1 MANEPKKKTSSTAKK
16 TTTTKKK
23 TTTGTIAKKQTTTKK
38 VAPKKEEKKEVVKE
52 ETVIKEEKKVTEP
65 KLDYKMILIIILA
78 LLIVVIGIA
87 KIGGVFENKD
97 YTKSYLLNNKVITNE
112 LNKEDISSTLQNKET
127 FIFITSLNQDEE
139 YNEEEY
145 NLEKDLKK
153 VIKDNDLK
161 DNFYI
166 YLKDDNTNLRE
177 LFGIE
182 ENTKTPTIL
191 YFKNGS
197 LIDKVERLDEKMME
211 AGDFTKLLDMYE
223 LSKEE

>member
-23 TTTGTIAKKQTTTKK
+23 TTTGTTAKKQTTTKK
-38 VAPKKEEKKEVVKE
+38 VTPKKEEKKEVVKE
-52 ETVIKEEKKVTEP
+52 EKVIKEENKVTEP

-97 YTKSYLLNNKVITNE
+97 YTKSYLLKNKIITNE
-112 LNKEDISSTLQNKET
+112 LKKEDISSTLQNKET
-127 FIFITSLNQDEE
+127 FIFITSLNQEEE

-166 YLKDDNTNLRE
+166 YLKDENTNLRE

-191 YFKNGS
+191 YFKNGNFV
-197 LIDKVERLDEKMME
+197 DKVERQDEKMIE
-211 AGDFTKLLDMYE
+211 AGDFAKLLDMYE

>member
-16 TTTTKKK
+16 TATKKK
-23 TTTGTIAKKQTTTKK
+23 TTTGTTAKKQTTTKK
-38 VAPKKEEKKEVVKE
+38 VAPKKEE
-52 ETVIKEEKKVTEP
+52 TVIKEEEKVTEP

-112 LNKEDISSTLQNKET
+112 LKKEDISSTLQNKET